1 MQTYRLKVN
10 GWEKMRQAKSKHNK
24 ITQKK
29 YFKTSRVTRDQEG
42 SFIIIQGSVYGE
54 DTAILSVTQI
64 TRG

>member
-1 MQTYRLKVN
+1 
-10 GWEKMRQAKSKHNK
+10 MRQAKSKCNK

-54 DTAILSVTQI
+54 GTAILSVMQI